1 MVWALVSVVG
11 FVLVTG
17 LVVVMARRNTA
28 RWERDHRAPQ
38 AAARAHG
45 AAMRSA
51 WSTTLSRWQQE
62 QEPGDRPARRVP
74 LHLPA
79 GVAARLPHPHLHLP
93 HPHLPVH
100 LPRPHLP
107 RRSRPAPRA
116 DTGEDAR
123 S

>member
-11 FVLVTG
+11 FVFVTG
-17 LVVVMARRNTA
+17 LVIVMARSNTA

-51 WSTTLSRWQQE
+51 WATTLSRWQHE
-62 QEPGDRPARRVP
+62 QEPGDRLARRVP

-79 GVAARLPHPHLHLP
+79 GLVARLP

-116 DTGEDAR
+116 DAGEDAR

>member
-1 MVWALVSVVG
+1 
-11 FVLVTG
+11 
-17 LVVVMARRNTA
+17 MARGNTA

-62 QEPGDRPARRVP
+62 QEPGDRPARRVS

-79 GVAARLPHPHLHLP
+79 GMAARLPHPHLHLP

-100 LPRPHLP
+100 LPRPHLLL
-107 RRSRPAPRA
+107 RRSRPAPRPAPRA
-116 DTGEDAR
+116 DAGEDAR